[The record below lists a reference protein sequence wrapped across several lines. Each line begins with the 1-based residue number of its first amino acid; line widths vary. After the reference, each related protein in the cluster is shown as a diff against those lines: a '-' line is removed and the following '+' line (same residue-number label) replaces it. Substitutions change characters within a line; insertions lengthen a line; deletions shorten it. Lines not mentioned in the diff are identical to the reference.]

1 VIRCDALVVGGG
13 PGGSTCA
20 RLLRLAGWNVVVADR
35 ARFPRDKVCAGWI
48 TPGVFPLLD
57 LDAAEYR
64 ATGMTLQEIT
74 AFRTSV
80 IGASAVETTY
90 DHVASYA
97 IRRCEFDDFLL
108 RRACAR
114 VLENTPV
121 TTLRRADGR
130 WIVNE
135 AIDAGVVVGAG
146 GHFCPVARHLRGGA
160 DTSTPVVAKEAEFRL
175 DGRASGT
182 AGSTPELFF
191 CRDLEGYGWCVRK
204 GDYLNV
210 GIGRRTSVDFNNHVR
225 DFMAFLERTCT
236 LSPAADLKWRGHAY
250 LASGAGAR
258 PLVADGMLLV
268 GDAAGLA
275 YAESGEGIG
284 PAIESGRRAAEMLIA
299 LNGRSQAADLQP
311 YADILARRH
320 PRARPTPAT
329 LKSAAAA
336 LGRLL
341 LGSRTFTRHIMLNRW
356 FLRAS
361 CLLVAASVLA
371 PPPALAQRTDAS
383 LAARLQRFEDK
394 EEIQNLLL
402 DYGRYLDGRDFAG
415 YSSLFAKD
423 GEWAGGFGS
432 VTGPAN
438 IKAFMEKNMG
448 TQPNVAKNYHLLSN
462 FVITVTG
469 DTATAWSRW
478 AFVVPGERGA
488 TIAQAGRYDDTLVR
502 ENGHWRFKKRVASN
516 DTAGPAPSR

>member
-1 VIRCDALVVGGG
+1 MIRCDALVVGGG
-13 PGGSTCA
+13 PAGSTCA
-20 RLLRLAGWNVVVADR
+20 RVLRLAGWDVVVADR

-57 LDAAEYR
+57 LDPAEYR
-64 ATGMTLQEIT
+64 ASGLTFQEIT

-80 IGASAVETTY
+80 IGASPIETRY
-90 DHVASYA
+90 DRVASYA

-108 RRACAR
+108 RRAGVR
-114 VLENTPV
+114 VLEDTPV
-121 TTLRRADGR
+121 TTLRRAAGR

-135 AIDAGVVVGAG
+135 SIEARVVVGAG

-160 DTSTPVVAKEAEFRL
+160 DWSAPVVAKEAEFRL

-182 AGSTPELFF
+182 AGSMPELFF

-210 GIGRRTSVDFNNHVR
+210 GIGRRTSVGFNDHVR
-225 DFMAFLERTCT
+225 DFTTFLERTCT
-236 LSPAADLKWRGHAY
+236 LSPASDLKWRGHAY

-284 PAIESGRRAAEMLIA
+284 PAIESGRLAADTLIA
-299 LNGRSQAADLQP
+299 LNGRSSAADLQP
-311 YADILARRH
+311 YADALARRH
-320 PRARPTPAT
+320 PRVRPTPAP
-329 LKSAAAA
+329 LKSAVATV
-336 LGRLL
+336 GRLL
-341 LGSRTFTRHIMLNRW
+341 LGSRAFTRHIMLNRW

-361 CLLVAASVLA
+361 CLLLVASVLA
-371 PPPALAQRTDAS
+371 PSAALAQKADAS

-402 DYGRYLDGRDFAG
+402 DYGRYLDNRDFAG

-423 GEWAGGFGS
+423 GEWVGGFGS

-438 IKAFMEKNMG
+438 IKTFMEKNMG

-462 FVITVTG
+462 FVITVNG

-502 ENGHWRFKKRVASN
+502 ENGRWRFKKRVASN
-516 DTAGPAPSR
+516 DTAPPAK